1 MKQKTILRAV
11 LAAVLSLVATAASA
25 HDFEVDGIYYKYNGD
40 GTVSVTYKGLSFSQ
54 YDGEYTGKVVIPSSV
69 TYSGTTYSV
78 TSISNYAF
86 AGGCSGLTSVS
97 IPNSVTSIGNSAFEY
112 CSGLT
117 SVSIPNSVT
126 SIGDYA
132 FYECSGL
139 TSVSIPNSVTSIG
152 NFIFN
157 GCTSLESIVVES
169 GNSKYDSRDNC
180 NAIIE
185 TATNTLL
192 AGCKNTTIP
201 NSVTSIGDS
210 AFSGCSGLTSVTI
223 PNSVTSIGDWAFS
236 GCSGL
241 TRVDISSIKAWL
253 GIKFADYDSNPLS
266 YAQHLY
272 LNGEE
277 VKDLVIPNSVTS
289 IGYKAFAGC
298 SGLTSVSIPNSV
310 NSIGDRAFWGCSGLT
325 SVTIPNS
332 VTSIGD
338 YSFYQCSGLTTIFY
352 NAENCADVTANS
364 YVFGYIYR
372 SQNIIIGKEV
382 KKVPNYLFYSL
393 GNAPTSVI
401 SQSVTPPACGEN
413 TFNSDAYTAKLYV
426 PSDAVFSY
434 QFADVWSKFSSIN
447 GLDKPITGITL
458 SESDV
463 TLKVN
468 ETKTITASITPA
480 DATIPD
486 AYYWTSSNSNVATVN
501 DDGVVTAVAGGTAVI
516 SANSCDGGDV
526 VATCNVTVKSNKAT
540 SISLSATEL
549 KIAKNGTATLTYT
562 ILPEDAE
569 VKTAEW
575 IVSDASV
582 LIYKLN
588 DDGSILIGGK
598 SEGTATVTARTTDG
612 SNLEAT
618 CVVSVGAGAVEG
630 VDTAAARIYTAN
642 GNIIIAATEDGEAA
656 IYDFTGRLIKSVPVA
671 SGNSTAVPVT
681 PGYYI
686 VKTGTKTQSVIV
698 K

>member
-1 MKQKTILRAV
+1 MNKSKILRAV
-11 LAAVLSLVATAASA
+11 LTAVLTLVATTASYA
-25 HDFEVDGIYYKYNGD
+25 YDFEVGSIYYNKNGD
-40 GTVSVTYKGLSFSQ
+40 GTVSVTFKGSYSDS
-54 YDGEYTGKVVIPSSV
+54 YVDEYTGDVVIPSSV
-69 TYSGTTYSV
+69 TYSETTYSV
-78 TSISNYAF
+78 NSIGDRAF
-86 AGGCSGLTSVS
+86 SGCSGLTSVT
-97 IPNSVTSIGNSAFEY
+97 IPNSVTSIGTAAFAF
-112 CSGLT
+112 CSG
-117 SVSIPNSVT
+117 
-126 SIGDYA
+126 
-132 FYECSGL
+132 
-139 TSVSIPNSVTSIG
+139 
-152 NFIFN
+152 
-157 GCTSLESIVVES
+157 LESIVVES

-201 NSVTSIGDS
+201 NSVTSIGEN
-210 AFSGCSGLTSVTI
+210 AFSGCKGLNSVTI
-223 PNSVTSIGDWAFS
+223 PNSVSSILPYAFAGCGGLTSVNIPNCVIFIGWGAFS
-236 GCSGL
+236 GCNFKS
-241 TRVDISSIKAWL
+241 
-253 GIKFADYDSNPLS
+253 
-266 YAQHLY
+266 
-272 LNGEE
+272 
-277 VKDLVIPNSVTS
+277 
-289 IGYKAFAGC
+289 
-298 SGLTSVSIPNSV
+298 
-310 NSIGDRAFWGCSGLT
+310 
-325 SVTIPNS
+325 
-332 VTSIGD
+332 
-338 YSFYQCSGLTTIFY
+338 IFY
-352 NAENCADVTANS
+352 NAEYCDDVLFTWAFDCPGN
-364 YVFGYIYR
+364 
-372 SQNIIIGKEV
+372 NNLIINIGKDV
-382 KKVPNYLFYSL
+382 RKLPDNLFYGL
-393 GNAPTSVI
+393 NEQQRII
-401 SQSVTPPACGEN
+401 SHSVTPPTCNTN
-413 TFNSDAYTAKLYV
+413 TFNSEAYSAKLYV
-426 PSDAVFSY
+426 PSEGVFGY

-630 VDTAAARIYTAN
+630 VDTAAARIYTAA
-642 GNIIIAATEDGEAA
+642 GCIIIAATEDGEATV
-656 IYDFTGRLIKSVPVA
+656 YDFTGRLIKSVPVVA
-671 SGNSTAVPVT
+671 GDNTTVPVM
-681 PGYYI
+681 PGCYI
-686 VKTGTKTQSVIV
+686 VRTGATNQSIV
-698 K
+698 VK

>member
-1 MKQKTILRAV
+1 MNKSKILRAV
-11 LAAVLSLVATAASA
+11 LTAVLTLVATTASYA
-25 HDFEVDGIYYKYNGD
+25 YDFEVGSIYYNKNGD
-40 GTVSVTYKGLSFSQ
+40 GTVSVTFKGSYSDS
-54 YDGEYTGKVVIPSSV
+54 YVDEYTGDVVIPSSV
-69 TYSGTTYSV
+69 TYSETTYSV
-78 TSISNYAF
+78 NSIGDRAF
-86 AGGCSGLTSVS
+86 SGCSGLTSVT
-97 IPNSVTSIGNSAFEY
+97 IPNSVTSIGTAAFAF
-112 CSGLT
+112 CSG
-117 SVSIPNSVT
+117 
-126 SIGDYA
+126 
-132 FYECSGL
+132 
-139 TSVSIPNSVTSIG
+139 
-152 NFIFN
+152 
-157 GCTSLESIVVES
+157 LESIVVES

-201 NSVTSIGDS
+201 NSVTSIGEN
-210 AFSGCSGLTSVTI
+210 AF
-223 PNSVTSIGDWAFS
+223 W
-236 GCSGL
+236 
-241 TRVDISSIKAWL
+241 
-253 GIKFADYDSNPLS
+253 
-266 YAQHLY
+266 
-272 LNGEE
+272 
-277 VKDLVIPNSVTS
+277 
-289 IGYKAFAGC
+289 GC

-310 NSIGDRAFWGCSGLT
+310 TSIGENAFSGCKGLN

-332 VTSIGD
+332 VSSILPYAFAG
-338 YSFYQCSGLTTIFY
+338 CGGLTSVNIPNCVIFIGWGAFSGCNFKSIFY
-352 NAENCADVTANS
+352 NAEYCDDVLFTWAFDCPGN
-364 YVFGYIYR
+364 
-372 SQNIIIGKEV
+372 NNLIINIGKDV
-382 KKVPNYLFYSL
+382 RKLPDNLFYGL
-393 GNAPTSVI
+393 NEQQRII
-401 SQSVTPPACGEN
+401 SHSVTPPTCNTN
-413 TFNSDAYTAKLYV
+413 TFNSEAYSAKLYV
-426 PSDAVFSY
+426 PSEGVFGY

-575 IVSDASV
+575 TVSDASI
-582 LIYKLN
+582 LIYRVN

-598 SEGTATVTARTTDG
+598 SEGTATVTARTTDS

-630 VDTAAARIYTAN
+630 VDTAAARIYTAA
-642 GNIIIAATEDGEAA
+642 GCIIIAATEDGEATV
-656 IYDFTGRLIKSVPVA
+656 YDFTGRLIKSVPVA
-671 SGNSTAVPVT
+671 SGDSIAVPVA

-686 VKTGTKTQSVIV
+686 VKTGTKTQSVVV